1 MADNEEIYRPTVR
14 YASVY
19 RDYVNDLFHSTT
31 LDRNQIIRL
40 ALFCAPLSALFRSK
54 IEAHLK
60 TGETFQTAPWVPKD
74 ADLWK
79 GVPFSGEASAETNA
93 AQA

>member
-1 MADNEEIYRPTVR
+1 MGEQEEIYRPTVR
-14 YASVY
+14 YAPAY
-19 RDYVNDLFHSTT
+19 REYVNDLYHLTT

-54 IEAHLK
+54 IESHLK
-60 TGETFQTAPWVPKD
+60 TGNEFQKAPWGPKD

-79 GVPFSGEASAETNA
+79 GGPGHDQSSRGETEA
-93 AQA
+93 